1 MASKEVLLHA
11 KSAAV
16 LVSLKEDGK
25 RWYASSLARQSGL
38 SYVYVTEIL
47 GVFLKDGLIEI
58 KNEGKIRRV
67 TLTESGMKVANALD
81 ELLSRL
87 NAIAPAPP
95 KAEKPAAA
103 PAAEEKKEE
112 KKT

>member
-1 MASKEVLLHA
+1 MASKEVILHP

-25 RWYASSLARQSGL
+25 KWYASSLARQSGL

-47 GVFLKDGLIEI
+47 GIFLKDGLIEV
-58 KNEGKIRRV
+58 KKEGKIRRV
-67 TLTESGMKVANALD
+67 TLTESGLKVANALD
-81 ELLSRL
+81 ELVSRL
-87 NAIAPAPP
+87 NSIAAAQPA
-95 KAEKPAAA
+95 KAEKPA
-103 PAAEEKKEE
+103 PVPEEKEE